1 MRINSYPCYTF
12 PMKDSVFVLDAY
24 GLIYRSYYAFGSK
37 PLINSDG
44 ENVSAVFGFFRS
56 LNAIL
61 QKKKPRFFA
70 AAFDSRVPTF
80 RHELYPE
87 YKATRQKT
95 PDDLH
100 AQIPVIE
107 EILSILGI
115 HCIRQ
120 DGFEADDV
128 IASIAAKCSAEKRG
142 CVILSGDKDL
152 VQLEG
157 EFVSILEPGKTGGWE
172 EVTGETVRKKWNISP
187 AQILDFLSLTGDRSD
202 NVPGVSGIGEVT
214 AAKLLGLYGSLDGI
228 YAAAEE
234 IQGAAGKKIREGKES
249 AYFSKRLITLSTEV
263 PLPPDFSLF
272 ECSSLNGEAAAEALI
287 KKGLP
292 NVAKLYTDEKKFT
305 DLKKSLPEKNKP
317 QSAGSAAKKREP
329 ELWDQ
334 IDEGAF
340 EQPPFSNIVFQ
351 PEELKENKGKYRAVI
366 SEDDLSE
373 IVDGALENGYAA
385 FDCETTG
392 LDILE
397 RELVGLS
404 LSVKT
409 GEAFYIPLKC
419 PETEGITPIPRERV
433 MMQIERMF
441 LNPDFLLITHNG
453 KFDLQVMKASGTAEP
468 VCKLFDTMIAA
479 WVIDPDYKSFALETL
494 AESLLGL
501 KGTEYSDIVPKND
514 SFADVPLEKAV
525 PYASEDA
532 DFTLQLYNF
541 LKPRLK
547 TGNAERIFRD
557 IEMPLVP
564 ILAGMEM
571 KGIALDKSQLEIF
584 SSQLGEDI
592 EKTAGEIY
600 SLAGHEFNISS
611 PKQLQEVLF
620 DERKLPPGKK
630 TKTGYSTD
638 TSVLED
644 LASEDPLPGKILDY
658 RALTKLKSGYADALP
673 ELIDPQGRIHTS
685 FIQTGTAT
693 GRLSSRDPNLQNIP
707 VREENGRRIRK
718 AFNAPEGKMLV
729 SADYSQIELTLLAH
743 FSRDENLVKAFNEG
757 VDVHSRTAGLIFGVP
772 PEMVTPEMRRTAKTI
787 NFGVMYGMSAF
798 RLANQ
803 LRIPRKQAAVFIN
816 SYFATYSGVSRFI
829 TDSKEKAA
837 ETGWVETIMGRRRYI
852 RGIKSQNRIERSSA
866 ERIAVNTPIQGSA
879 ADIVK
884 TAMIRTQEALTR
896 EKSGAVML
904 LQVHDELIFEA
915 PEKEAEKTGKL
926 VKEIMESVV
935 KLNVPLK
942 VSVETGKCWGDFH

>member
-1 MRINSYPCYTF
+1 MNDP
-12 PMKDSVFVLDAY
+12 VFVLDSY

-56 LNAIL
+56 LSAIL
-61 QKKKPRFFA
+61 QKRKPRFFA
-70 AAFDSRVPTF
+70 AAFDSRVQTF

-87 YKATRQKT
+87 YKANRQKT

-100 AQIPVIE
+100 SQIPVIE
-107 EILSILGI
+107 EILSALGI
-115 HCIRQ
+115 YCIRQ

-128 IASIAAKCSAEKRG
+128 IASIAAKCASEKRG

-157 EFVSILEPGKTGGWE
+157 EFVSILEPGKNGGWE
-172 EVTGETVRKKWNISP
+172 EVTGETVRKKWGIEPS
-187 AQILDFLSLTGDRSD
+187 QILDFLSLTGDRSD
-202 NVPGVSGIGEVT
+202 NVPGVPGIGEVT
-214 AAKLLGLYGSLDGI
+214 AAKLLACYGSLDGI
-228 YAAAEE
+228 YAAADE
-234 IQGAAGKKIREGKES
+234 IQGAAGKKIREGKEN
-249 AYFSKRLITLSTEV
+249 AYFSKRLISLSSEV
-263 PLPPDFSLF
+263 PLPGDFSPF
-272 ECSSLNGEAAAEALI
+272 ECTSLNGEAAAVILL

-292 NVAKLYTDEKKFT
+292 NAAKLYTDEKKFLE
-305 DLKKSLPEKNKP
+305 LKKSLPEKNKP
-317 QSAGSAAKKREP
+317 RPSKGEENP
-329 ELWDQ
+329 GLWDQ
-334 IDEGAF
+334 TEGGKFF
-340 EQPPFSNIVFQ
+340 EPPPFSNLVFQ
-351 PEELKENKGKYRAVI
+351 PDEIKKNAGRYSAVFSEKE
-366 SEDDLSE
+366 LSE
-373 IVDGALENGYAA
+373 IVDRALGNGFAA

-392 LDILE
+392 LDVLKSS
-397 RELVGLS
+397 LVGFS
-404 LSVKT
+404 ISVT
-409 GEAFYIPLKC
+409 PGEGFYIPLKC
-419 PETEGITPIPRERV
+419 PGLEGNSLIPEEKALKE
-433 MMQIERMF
+433 IERLF
-441 LNPDFLLITHNG
+441 SAPKFLLITHNG
-453 KFDLQVMKASGTAEP
+453 KFDLQIMKASGLKEP
-468 VCKLFDTMIAA
+468 ACMLFDTMIAA
-479 WVIDPDYKSFALETL
+479 WVIDPDFRSFSLETL
-494 AESLLGL
+494 AESFLGL
-501 KGTEYSDIVPKND
+501 KGREYSEVVPKNGT
-514 SFADVPLEKAV
+514 FADVPLEEAAE
-525 PYASEDA
+525 YASEDA

-541 LKPRLK
+541 LKPKLK
-547 TGNAERIFRD
+547 EGNAGKIFRE

-564 ILAGMEM
+564 VLAEMEM
-571 KGIALDKSQLEIF
+571 LGIALDKSQLETF
-584 SSQLGEDI
+584 SIQLGKDI

-600 SLAGHEFNISS
+600 GLAGHEFNISS

-658 RALTKLKSGYADALP
+658 RALAKLKSGYADALP
-673 ELIDPQGRIHTS
+673 ELADSQGRIHTN

-707 VREENGRRIRK
+707 VRDESGRRIRK
-718 AFNAPEGKMLV
+718 AFNAPEGKLLV

-743 FSRDENLVKAFNEG
+743 FSRDENLVLAFNEG

-772 PEMVTPEMRRTAKTI
+772 SDKVTPEMRRTAKTI

-816 SYFATYSGVSRFI
+816 SYFATYSGVSQFI
-829 TDSKEKAA
+829 ALSKEKAA

-852 RGIKSQNRIERSSA
+852 RGINSQNRIERSAA

-884 TAMIRTQEALTR
+884 TAMIKTNEALR
-896 EKSGAVML
+896 KEKSGAVML

-915 PEKEAEKTGKL
+915 PENEAEKTGKL
-926 VKEIMESVV
+926 VREIMESVV